1 MFIDFLECS
10 LTGERYA
17 AGQLHNLSRVGRPLL
32 ARYDLDRAAALLT
45 REVIAGRAPGMWKW
59 RELLPIPDG
68 VVPVSL
74 GEVETPLIALD
85 GIGRRHSARA
95 PLVKDEGRL
104 PTGSFKARGIA
115 VAVTMAKQLGVTRI
129 AMPTNGNAGAALA
142 AYGARAGIATLVI
155 CPAETPEL
163 NIRETAAYGAEVI
176 VADGQ
181 IDECGRIVGEGAAAG
196 RWFDCSTLK
205 EPYRIEGKKVM
216 GLELA
221 EQLGWTLPDAI
232 FYPTGGGTGLIGMW
246 KGFDELERVGLIGS
260 ERPRM
265 IAVQATGCAP
275 MVRAFEN
282 GDEFA
287 ERWEGA
293 ATMATGI
300 RVPKA
305 VGDFLILRAV
315 RESGGVAI
323 AVEEDAIAEAVD
335 DAARDDGMLLCLE
348 GGAVLAG
355 WRLALQRGLVGRQE
369 RVVLFNCAN
378 GNKYPLPDRARRM
391 RLAEMDAGTL

>member
-1 MFIDFLECS
+1 MFMHFLECS

-17 AGQLHNLSRVGRPLL
+17 AGQLHNLSRAGRPLL
-32 ARYDLDRAAALLT
+32 ARYDLDRVALLLS
-45 REVIAGRAPGMWKW
+45 REVIAARPPGMWKW
-59 RELLPIPDG
+59 RELLPLPDG
-68 VVPVSL
+68 VEPVSL
-74 GEVETPLIALD
+74 GEIETPLIALD
-85 GIGRRHSARA
+85 AIGRRHGTRA

-115 VAVTMAKQLGVTRI
+115 VAVTMAKHLGVQRI
-129 AMPTNGNAGAALA
+129 GMPTNGNAGAALA
-142 AYGARAGIATLVI
+142 AYGARAGLATLVI

-205 EPYRIEGKKVM
+205 EPYRLEGKKVM

-246 KGFDELERVGLIGS
+246 KGFDELERIGLIGS
-260 ERPRM
+260 DRPRM

-275 MVRAFEN
+275 MVRAFDN

-315 RESGGVAI
+315 RDSGGAAI
-323 AVEEDAIAEAVD
+323 AVEEEAIAEAVD
-335 DAARDDGMLLCLE
+335 DAAHDDGMLLCPE

-355 WRLALQRGLVGRQE
+355 WRSALDKGLVGKDE

-378 GNKYPLPDRARRM
+378 GNKYPLPDRARQM
-391 RLAEMDAGTL
+391 RLAEMDAAKL